1 MSYFDDMIFLICKL
15 CAGELEVIGNVK
27 SINKKVKCGGCG
39 YCNEEPVPKGPEVMF
54 VRKRIIAE

>member
-27 SINKKVKCGGCG
+27 SINKKVKWA
-39 YCNEEPVPKGPEVMF
+39 VVAIVMKSQLPKGP
-54 VRKRIIAE
+54 R